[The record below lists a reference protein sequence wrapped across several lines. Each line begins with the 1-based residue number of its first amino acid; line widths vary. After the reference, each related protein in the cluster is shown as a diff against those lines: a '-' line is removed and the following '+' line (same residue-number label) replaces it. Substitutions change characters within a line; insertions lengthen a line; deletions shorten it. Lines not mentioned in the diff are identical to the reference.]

1 MPSPLLSAL
10 EAVQSLGVTMIIVWV
25 YKNPQ
30 DSELACC
37 LYLGE

>member
-10 EAVQSLGVTMIIVWV
+10 EAVQSLGVTMIIMWV
-25 YKNPQ
+25 YENPQ
-30 DSELACC
+30 DSKLAFS